1 MHCVIY
7 YRKTEKGKQDQMGR
21 HKIQNTPSIRR
32 MPTYMHKLMLMHA
45 AGEKFTSAAQLAEY
59 MELDPIIVRKD
70 FELTGIKGTP
80 GIGYKTSELIK
91 AIRRF
96 LGWNEQRTAFML
108 GAGSLGSA
116 LLGYEA
122 FAEYGLQIIGLFD
135 SDPDKI
141 GTMVHGHEVVDI
153 RRLTEYALGCRPQ
166 LAIICVPSSC
176 AQMLADQLIECGVGA
191 FWNFANTCLKVPPD
205 VVVQREVI
213 AGGFAVL
220 SRKLK
225 IHAPADALD

>member
-1 MHCVIY
+1 MA
-7 YRKTEKGKQDQMGR
+7 R

-32 MPTYMHKLMLMHA
+32 MPSYMHKLMLLHA
-45 AGEKFTSAAQLAEY
+45 AGEKFTSAAKLAEY
-59 MELDPIIVRKD
+59 MDLDPIIVRKD
-70 FELTGIKGTP
+70 FELTGIKGRP

-96 LGWNEQRTAFML
+96 LGWNETKTAFLL

-116 LLGYEA
+116 LLGYEE
-122 FAEYGLQIIGLFD
+122 FAEYGLLITCLFD

-141 GTMVHGHEVVDI
+141 DTMVHGHEVIDI
-153 RRLTEYALGCRPQ
+153 RRLTEYAMRYKPQ

-176 AQMLADQLIECGVGA
+176 AQMLADQLIECGVRV
-191 FWNFANTCLKVPPD
+191 FWNFANTCLQVPPE

-220 SRKLK
+220 SRKFK
-225 IHAPADALD
+225 IHAHGDALD